1 MTGVEGITHEAASL
15 YRFIDSIQKFCDLQP
30 GFAAY
35 LEGSSDFLS
44 FVEQLANST
53 KAYLED
59 RPNNV
64 PVNPTEYRVY
74 RQELSLL
81 RSAWHYVHRLVKP
94 VADAHTL
101 HLPESLIEC
110 LVRRLR
116 SVQEFKDSKLAIL
129 HIKELNYLQVIAN
142 DMQSALTQ
150 IASLV
155 GSSSTFSPNLGLI
168 GIPYSQAS
176 SVLINSLIA
185 HEIGHF
191 VFEKRRLKE
200 ALAAK
205 ILTALDTAFTPVRD
219 QLKPEDGRRI
229 PGLFTSWS
237 EELFCDFFAVRFIG
251 PCYCYAFIETLD
263 LSRHLEANETI
274 HLRLAARQLLFNSS
288 HPADFYRIQKQAE
301 MLRKLGWWTHIAGSK
316 CATQKFLERC
326 DALPTTCFSFP
337 FDAARQTNFVDALN
351 LIVGEIAA
359 SVEESTQGLST
370 GVDEYSRLS
379 QRVRDC
385 LLEGIV
391 PSAVRDPNSGKPA
404 DVITVLNVAYQLY
417 LDDLPKLI
425 ARIEGQNAGSV
436 KDRSKWTEK
445 LEQWTLKALGD
456 LALISAK
463 AGT

>member
-1 MTGVEGITHEAASL
+1 MTGVEGITHEAGSF
-15 YRFIDSIQKFCDLQP
+15 YRFIDSIHKFCDWQP

-168 GIPYSQAS
+168 GIP
-176 SVLINSLIA
+176 
-185 HEIGHF
+185 
-191 VFEKRRLKE
+191 
-200 ALAAK
+200 
-205 ILTALDTAFTPVRD
+205 
-219 QLKPEDGRRI
+219 
-229 PGLFTSWS
+229 
-237 EELFCDFFAVRFIG
+237 
-251 PCYCYAFIETLD
+251 
-263 LSRHLEANETI
+263 
-274 HLRLAARQLLFNSS
+274 
-288 HPADFYRIQKQAE
+288 
-301 MLRKLGWWTHIAGSK
+301 
-316 CATQKFLERC
+316 
-326 DALPTTCFSFP
+326 
-337 FDAARQTNFVDALN
+337 
-351 LIVGEIAA
+351 
-359 SVEESTQGLST
+359 
-370 GVDEYSRLS
+370 
-379 QRVRDC
+379 
-385 LLEGIV
+385 
-391 PSAVRDPNSGKPA
+391 
-404 DVITVLNVAYQLY
+404 
-417 LDDLPKLI
+417 
-425 ARIEGQNAGSV
+425 
-436 KDRSKWTEK
+436 
-445 LEQWTLKALGD
+445 
-456 LALISAK
+456 
-463 AGT
+463 